1 MEDTYH
7 NLLVVDSCNFLFL
20 SKNVWDDVDRALI
33 YLKEFKDAAFRSR
46 YKLLGIFNGC
56 NKSAETI

>member
-7 NLLVVDSCNFLFL
+7 NLLVVDSCNFLFI
-20 SKNVWDDVDRALI
+20 SKNVWDVNQALI
-33 YLKEFKDAAFRSR
+33 YLKEFKDAAFRSG

-56 NKSAETI
+56 N